1 MMGSQDDRQ
10 DQFFYQFRLED
21 HVPEDHLLRR
31 IDAVLDL
38 SGLREHLAPFY
49 SHTGRPSIDPEL
61 LIRMLIVGYCYGIRS
76 ERQLCEEVGL
86 NLAYRWFCRLSI
98 EDAVPDHSTFSK
110 TRHGRFRESE
120 ALRYVFEQVVDRC
133 MAEDLVGGVGFAV
146 DASVVRADASR
157 QTFMDRDD
165 DDDWPRPSGG
175 SRPVKEYLAVL
186 DAGAE
191 PAKRISL
198 TDPQARWTA
207 ALDAPAFF
215 AYSDNVLCDVKAGI
229 ILDVEATPA
238 HRTSEVNSTK
248 TMIDR
253 VEARFELKP
262 EHLDADTAYGSADF
276 LGWLVEE
283 KQILPH
289 IPVIDHAGRKPGQFS
304 PKDFTFDETADCYH
318 YQNSKQLLPRRRNFK
333 KPRARV
339 SKDDTILYRASAPEC
354 RVCPL
359 KSRCCPADPA
369 RKIRRSIHEPARELA
384 RSLYK
389 TPEYA
394 QGRRDRKKVEMLFG
408 HMKRILKLTRLRLR
422 GITGAHDEFLMAAT
436 TQNLRRMAMWL
447 STGPPGH
454 SIGAPA

>member
-1 MMGSQDDRQ
+1 
-10 DQFFYQFRLED
+10 
-21 HVPEDHLLRR
+21 
-31 IDAVLDL
+31 
-38 SGLREHLAPFY
+38 
-49 SHTGRPSIDPEL
+49 
-61 LIRMLIVGYCYGIRS
+61 
-76 ERQLCEEVGL
+76 
-86 NLAYRWFCRLSI
+86 
-98 EDAVPDHSTFSK
+98 
-110 TRHGRFRESE
+110 
-120 ALRYVFEQVVDRC
+120 

-146 DASVVRADASR
+146 DASTVRADASR

-165 DDDWPRPSGG
+165 DDDWPRPSGS

-215 AYSDNVLCDVKAGI
+215 AYSDNVLADVKAGI

-262 EHLDADTAYGSADF
+262 EHLDGDTAYGTAAF

-283 KQILPH
+283 KKILPH
-289 IPVIDHAGRKPGQFS
+289 IPVWDHVGRKPGRFAS
-304 PKDFTFDETADCYH
+304 TDFTFDAEADCYRCPDGKELKR
-318 YQNSKQLLPRRRNFK
+318 YWRNFS
-333 KPRARV
+333 KPR
-339 SKDDTILYRASAPEC
+339 SGLTKDGVVIYRASKHDC
-354 RVCPL
+354 QDCPL
-359 KSRCCPADPA
+359 KPRCCPKEPA
-369 RKIRRSIHEPARELA
+369 RKVRRSIHEPAREFA

-389 TPEYA
+389 TPGYA
-394 QGRRDRKKVEMLFG
+394 QSRRDRKKVEMLFG

-422 GITGAHDEFLMAAT
+422 GITGAEDEFLMAAT

-454 SIGAPA
+454 RISAPA

>member
-1 MMGSQDDRQ
+1 MMGSQDDHQ
-10 DQFFYQFRLED
+10 DRLFYNFRLED

-38 SGLREHLAPFY
+38 SGLREHLAPYY

-76 ERQLCEEVGL
+76 ERQLCEEVRL

-98 EDAVPDHSTFSK
+98 EDAVPDHSTFSR

-120 ALRYVFEQVVDRC
+120 ALRYVFEQVVERC

-175 SRPVKEYLAVL
+175 SRPVKEYLSVL

-215 AYSDNVLCDVKAGI
+215 AYSDNVLADVKAGI

-283 KQILPH
+283 KAILPH
-289 IPVIDHAGRKPGQFS
+289 IPVWDHVGRQPGQFAR
-304 PKDFTFDETADCYH
+304 KDFAWDEAADCYRCP
-318 YQNSKQLLPRRRNFK
+318 NGKELRRRRRNFK
-333 KPRARV
+333 KLRSDVTKAG
-339 SKDDTILYRASAPEC
+339 TIIYRASQLEC
-354 RVCPL
+354 RDCPL
-359 KSRCCPADPA
+359 KPRCCPKAPA
-369 RKIRRSIHEPARELA
+369 RKIHRSIHEPARDLA
-384 RSLYK
+384 RSLY
-389 TPEYA
+389 TTAGYA
-394 QGRRDRKKVEMLFG
+394 QSRRDRKKVEMLFG

-422 GITGAHDEFLMAAT
+422 GITGAADEFLMAAT

-454 SIGAPA
+454 SVRVPA

>member
-1 MMGSQDDRQ
+1 MMGSQNDRQ
-10 DQFFYQFRLED
+10 DQFFYNFRLED

-38 SGLREHLAPFY
+38 SGLHEHMAPYY
-49 SHTGRPSIDPEL
+49 SHTGRPSVDPKL
-61 LIRMLIVGYCYGIRS
+61 MIRMLIVGYCYGIRS
-76 ERQLCEEVGL
+76 ERQLCEEVKL
-86 NLAYRWFCRLSI
+86 NLAYRWFCRLSL
-98 EDAVPDHSTFSK
+98 EDEVPHHSTFSK
-110 TRHGRFRESE
+110 ARHGRFRESE
-120 ALRYVFEQVVDRC
+120 ALRYVFEQVVERC
-133 MAEDLVGGVGFAV
+133 IAKNLVGGVGFAV

-175 SRPVKEYLAVL
+175 SRPVKEYLAAL

-215 AYSDNVLCDVKAGI
+215 AYSDNVLADVKAGI
-229 ILDVEATPA
+229 ILDVAATPA

-253 VEARFELKP
+253 VEARFEIKP
-262 EHLDADTAYGSADF
+262 EHLDGDTSYGTAAF

-283 KQILPH
+283 KGILPH
-289 IPVIDHAGRKPGQFS
+289 IPVWDHVGRKPGRFA
-304 PKDFTFDETADCYH
+304 PTDFTFDAEADCYRCPGGKELKR
-318 YQNSKQLLPRRRNFK
+318 NRRKFT
-333 KPRARV
+333 KPRPSI
-339 SKDDTILYRASAPEC
+339 SKDGVMIYRASQHDC
-354 RVCPL
+354 RDCPL
-359 KSRCCPADPA
+359 KSRCCPSDAA

-389 TPEYA
+389 TEGYA
-394 QGRRDRKKVEMLFG
+394 QSRRDRKKVEMLFG

-422 GITGAHDEFLMAAT
+422 GITGAEDEFLMAAT

-454 SIGAPA
+454 SVSAPA

>member
-10 DQFFYQFRLED
+10 DRLFYNFRLED

-38 SGLREHLAPFY
+38 SGLRDHLAPYY
-49 SHTGRPSIDPEL
+49 SQTGRPSIDPEL

-76 ERQLCEEVGL
+76 ERQLCEEIGL

-98 EDAVPDHSTFSK
+98 EDKVPDHSTFSK

-120 ALRYVFEQVVDRC
+120 ALRFVFEQVVERC
-133 MAEDLVGGVGFAV
+133 MAEGFVGGVGFAV

-175 SRPVKEYLAVL
+175 SRPVQEYLAVL
-186 DAGAE
+186 DAGTE

-215 AYSDNVLCDVKAGI
+215 AYSDNVLADVKAGI

-283 KQILPH
+283 KAIRPH
-289 IPVIDHAGRKPGQFS
+289 IPVWDHVGRKPGRLARE
-304 PKDFTFDETADCYH
+304 DFTWDEVADCYRCP
-318 YQNSKQLLPRRRNFK
+318 NGKELRRRRRNFTK
-333 KPRARV
+333 RPSDVTKAG
-339 SKDDTILYRASAPEC
+339 TIIYRASQFDC
-354 RVCPL
+354 QDCPL
-359 KSRCCPADPA
+359 KQRCCPKEPR
-369 RKIRRSIHEPARELA
+369 RKIHRSIHEPARELA

-389 TPEYA
+389 TPGYA

-422 GITGAHDEFLMAAT
+422 GITGAQDEFLMAAT

-454 SIGAPA
+454 STSAPA

>member
-10 DQFFYQFRLED
+10 DHFFYNFRLED

-38 SGLREHLAPFY
+38 SGLREHLARYY

-76 ERQLCEEVGL
+76 ERQLCEEVRL

-120 ALRYVFEQVVDRC
+120 ALRYVFEQVVERC

-146 DASVVRADASR
+146 DASTVRADASR

-175 SRPVKEYLAVL
+175 SRPVKEYLATL

-215 AYSDNVLCDVKAGI
+215 AYSDNVLADVKAGI

-248 TMIDR
+248 MMIDR

-262 EHLDADTAYGSADF
+262 EHLDADTAYGSAAF

-283 KQILPH
+283 KEILPH
-289 IPVIDHAGRKPGQFS
+289 IPVWDHVGRKPGQFS
-304 PKDFTFDETADCYH
+304 RKDFTWDEAADCYH
-318 YQNSKQLLPRRRNFK
+318 CPNGKELRRNRRKFK
-333 KPRARV
+333 QPR
-339 SKDDTILYRASAPEC
+339 SGITKDGTIIYRASALDC
-354 RVCPL
+354 QDCPL
-359 KSRCCPADPA
+359 KQRCCPKEPA
-369 RKIRRSIHEPARELA
+369 RKVKRSIHEPARELA
-384 RSLYK
+384 RSLYM
-389 TPEYA
+389 TPGFA
-394 QGRRDRKKVEMLFG
+394 QSRRDRKKVEMLFG

-422 GITGAHDEFLMAAT
+422 GITGANDEFLMAAT

-447 STGPPGH
+447 STGPPDH
-454 SIGAPA
+454 SLSAPV

>member
-10 DQFFYQFRLED
+10 DHFFYNFRLED

-38 SGLREHLAPFY
+38 SGLREHLARYY

-76 ERQLCEEVGL
+76 ERQLCEEVRL

-120 ALRYVFEQVVDRC
+120 ALRYVFEQVVERC

-146 DASVVRADASR
+146 DASTVRADASR

-175 SRPVKEYLAVL
+175 SRPVKEYLATL

-215 AYSDNVLCDVKAGI
+215 AYSDNVLADVKAGI

-248 TMIDR
+248 MMIDR

-262 EHLDADTAYGSADF
+262 EHLDADTAYGSAAF

-283 KQILPH
+283 KEILPY
-289 IPVIDHAGRKPGQFS
+289 IPVWDHVGRKPGQFS
-304 PKDFTFDETADCYH
+304 RKDFTWDEAADCYH
-318 YQNSKQLLPRRRNFK
+318 CPNGKELRRNRRKFK
-333 KPRARV
+333 QPR
-339 SKDDTILYRASAPEC
+339 SGITKDGTIIYRASALDC
-354 RVCPL
+354 QDCPL
-359 KSRCCPADPA
+359 KQRCCPKEPA
-369 RKIRRSIHEPARELA
+369 RKVKRSIHEPARELA
-384 RSLYK
+384 RSLYM
-389 TPEYA
+389 TPGFA
-394 QGRRDRKKVEMLFG
+394 QSRRDRKKVEMLFG

-422 GITGAHDEFLMAAT
+422 GITGANDEFLMAAT

-447 STGPPGH
+447 STGPPDH
-454 SIGAPA
+454 SLSAPV

>member
-38 SGLREHLAPFY
+38 SGLHDHLAPYY

-215 AYSDNVLCDVKAGI
+215 AYSDNVLADVKAGI

-276 LGWLVEE
+276 LGWLVEQKE
-283 KQILPH
+283 ILPH
-289 IPVIDHAGRKPGQFS
+289 IPVIDHSGRKPGQFS
-304 PKDFTFDETADCYH
+304 RKDFAWDEAADCYH
-318 YQNSKQLLPRRRNFK
+318 CPNGNQLLHKRRNFT
-333 KPRARV
+333 KPRPRI
-339 SKDDTILYRASAPEC
+339 SKDGTILYRASALDC
-354 RVCPL
+354 QDCPL
-359 KSRCCPADPA
+359 KQRCCPNEPA
-369 RKIRRSIHEPARELA
+369 RKVRRSIHEPARELA

-422 GITGAHDEFLMAAT
+422 GITGAQDEFILAAT

-454 SIGAPA
+454 SISAPA

>member
-10 DQFFYQFRLED
+10 DRLFYNFRLED

-31 IDAVLDL
+31 IDAFLDL
-38 SGLREHLAPFY
+38 SGLREHLAPYY

-76 ERQLCEEVGL
+76 ERQLCEEVRL

-120 ALRYVFEQVVDRC
+120 ALRYVFEQVVERC

-146 DASVVRADASR
+146 DASTVRADASR

-215 AYSDNVLCDVKAGI
+215 AYSDNVLADVKAGI

-238 HRTSEVNSTK
+238 HRTSEVNSTR

-253 VEARFELKP
+253 VEARFDLKP
-262 EHLDADTAYGSADF
+262 EHLDGDTAYGSAAF
-276 LGWLVEE
+276 LGWLVDE
-283 KQILPH
+283 KEILPH
-289 IPVIDHAGRKPGQFS
+289 IPVWDHVGRKPGQFS
-304 PKDFTFDETADCYH
+304 RQDFTWDETTDCYRCP
-318 YQNSKQLLPRRRNFK
+318 NGKELRRNRRNFK
-333 KPRARV
+333 RPRSGV
-339 SKDDTILYRASAPEC
+339 TKDGTITYRASALDC
-354 RVCPL
+354 QDCPL
-359 KSRCCPADPA
+359 KPRCCPREPA
-369 RKIRRSIHEPARELA
+369 RKVKRSIYEPARELA
-384 RSLYK
+384 RSLYT
-389 TPEYA
+389 TPGFA
-394 QGRRDRKKVEMLFG
+394 QSRRDRKKVEMLFG

-422 GITGAHDEFLMAAT
+422 GITGARDEFLMAAT

-447 STGPPGH
+447 STGPPGQ
-454 SIGAPA
+454 SLTAPG

>member
-10 DQFFYQFRLED
+10 DQFFYHFRLED
-21 HVPEDHLLRR
+21 HVPGDHLLRR

-38 SGLREHLAPFY
+38 SGLREHLAPYY

-86 NLAYRWFCRLSI
+86 NLAYRWFCRLSL
-98 EDAVPDHSTFSK
+98 EDKVPDHSTFSK

-120 ALRYVFEQVVDRC
+120 ALRYVFEQVVARC
-133 MAEDLVGGVGFAV
+133 MAAGLVGGVGFAV

-186 DAGAE
+186 DAGSE
-191 PAKRISL
+191 PAKRISR

-215 AYSDNVLCDVKAGI
+215 AYSDNVLADVKAGI

-238 HRTSEVNSTK
+238 YRPAEVASTK

-253 VEARFELKP
+253 VEARFAMKP
-262 EHLDADTAYGSADF
+262 EHLDADTAYGSAAF
-276 LGWLVEE
+276 LGWLVDE
-283 KQILPH
+283 KEILPH
-289 IPVIDHAGRKPGQFS
+289 IPVWDHVGRKPGRFART
-304 PKDFTFDETADCYH
+304 DFTWDEAADCYH
-318 YQNSKQLLPRRRNFK
+318 CPGGKELRRNRRRLK
-333 KPRARV
+333 KPR
-339 SKDDTILYRASAPEC
+339 SGITKDGTIIYRASHFDC
-354 RVCPL
+354 RACAL
-359 KSRCCPADPA
+359 KPRCCPSDPA
-369 RKIRRSIHEPARELA
+369 RKVRRSIHEPARELA

-389 TPEYA
+389 TEGYA
-394 QGRRDRKKVEMLFG
+394 QSRRDRKKVEMLFG

-422 GITGAHDEFLMAAT
+422 GITGAQDEFLMAAT

-454 SIGAPA
+454 RISAPA